1 MDALKEA
8 YFGTSAQKGDRGYWR
23 NLGFVLIY
31 MLLEPPP
38 LKKLQ
43 YNSTIYSSFHIEV
56 RLGGRGLRPRH

>member
-23 NLGFVLIY
+23 NLGSVLKY

-38 LKKLQ
+38 PQKVA
-43 YNSTIYSSFHIEV
+43 IEFYYI
-56 RLGGRGLRPRH
+56 

>member
-38 LKKLQ
+38 SKSCNRIQL
-43 YNSTIYSSFHIEV
+43 YTVASI
-56 RLGGRGLRPRH
+56 

>member
-23 NLGFVLIY
+23 NLGSVLKY

-38 LKKLQ
+38 LKKLH
-43 YNSTIYSSFHIEV
+43 YISTIYSSFHIDV
-56 RLGGRGLRPRH
+56 RLGGRGLRPQH